1 MPDGAPRING
11 FDYVGTYRYALT
23 VCTHAR
29 RSTFINA
36 EIAAA
41 VLGEIELA
49 AAIEQFDILAYCFM
63 PDHVHLLAQGK
74 SDTSD
79 LQRFVKR
86 WKQRTAFRYAR
97 SHGRRLWQTGY
108 FDHVLR
114 QEEETN
120 RHILYVL
127 GNPIRAGLAKTI
139 GEYPYAGPYER
150 LGICLDRREVPE
162 ARPEA

>member
-1 MPDGAPRING
+1 MPDGAPRIDG

-29 RSTFINA
+29 RATLMNA
-36 EIAAA
+36 EIVAT
-41 VLGEIELA
+41 VLGGIETAAEIE
-49 AAIEQFDILAYCFM
+49 EFDILAYCFM
-63 PDHVHLLAQGK
+63 PDHVHLLAQGA
-74 SDTSD
+74 SDASD
-79 LQRFVKR
+79 LRRFVKR
-86 WKQRTAFRYAR
+86 WKQRTAFGYAR

-108 FDHVLR
+108 FDHVSR

-150 LGICLDRREVPE
+150 LGVGVD
-162 ARPEA
+162 RPEACPEA